1 MELMDILKT
10 MPEENLEKITSNI
23 NEQIDNMQGTIVDQA
38 AISSVKE
45 EYKKLNMDIDKIQNK
60 YIVFAGLQM
69 LGIAFIS
76 MASAITIMLFSARVA
91 AKLGNTLRDKVF
103 KKVLSFSTKEF
114 NEFSTASLITRST
127 MIFNKFKC

>member
-1 MELMDILKT
+1 MD
-10 MPEENLEKITSNI
+10 
-23 NEQIDNMQGTIVDQA
+23 V
-38 AISSVKE
+38 
-45 EYKKLNMDIDKIQNK
+45 DKIQNK

-76 MASAITIMLFSARVA
+76 MVSAITIMLLSARVA

-127 MIFNKFKC
+127 NDIQQIFMI